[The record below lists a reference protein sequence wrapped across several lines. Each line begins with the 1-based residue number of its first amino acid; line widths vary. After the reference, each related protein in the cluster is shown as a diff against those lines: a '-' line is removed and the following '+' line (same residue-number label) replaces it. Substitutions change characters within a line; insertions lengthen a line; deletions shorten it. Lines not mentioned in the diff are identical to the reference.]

1 MLTAF
6 SVGQV
11 WQYQTRDHEPDSRI
25 TIVRID
31 ADDKEFGNIIHIYIS
46 DVDIPNEDAPQGKTT
61 YIGHMP
67 YDEGALELCVT
78 KKEADLLVL
87 LAKNSNRT
95 LDRNIAL
102 KAIWGDDTYFN
113 ARSMDVYIAKLRKII
128 SKDQGISILTDYGH
142 GFKLIVES

>member
-78 KKEADLLVL
+78 KKEADLTELPDYEDGYQLWKSAFDQSQAGIFDVPVCE
-87 LAKNSNRT
+87 
-95 LDRNIAL
+95 
-102 KAIWGDDTYFN
+102 AIKF
-113 ARSMDVYIAKLRKII
+113 V
-128 SKDQGISILTDYGH
+128 QQSI
-142 GFKLIVES
+142 